1 MDKLGYV
8 YFGMAA
14 ALALFGAIAAVASP
28 NPIRGA
34 MGLLVMI
41 LSIAGLYLAL
51 NAQFLAAVQVIVYAG
66 AIVVLFVF
74 VIMLLGPSAV
84 SSRDNRGRIP
94 RYAGSALFVGIGI
107 GALVM
112 LGRAL
117 PNVVVKTAA
126 GQALKTLPAA
136 PANFGGIESFG
147 TELFTTGII
156 PFELASSL
164 LLVAIVGA
172 VAVARGK
179 HGELAEKG
187 LGGGK
192 GLPSGARV
200 LGPDPSPERPGV
212 RGTSVT
218 AELK

>member
-1 MDKLGYV
+1 LKKGRTDNRRLALDKLGYV
-8 YFGMAA
+8 YFGIAA
-14 ALALFGAIAAVASP
+14 LLALFGAITAVSTP

-84 SSRDNRGRIP
+84 SSRDNRGRFP
-94 RYAGSALFVGIGI
+94 RYAGSALFLGIGTS
-107 GALVM
+107 ALW
-112 LGRAL
+112 LLFRAM
-117 PNVVVKTAA
+117 PTPKPIA
-126 GQALKTLPAA
+126 P
-136 PANFGGIESFG
+136 PANLEFGTIEAFG
-147 TELFTTGII
+147 TELFTMGII

-179 HGELAEKG
+179 HGELAEKTMAKTG
-187 LGGGK
+187 HAPHPNHGGT
-192 GLPSGARV
+192 A
-200 LGPDPSPERPGV
+200 
-212 RGTSVT
+212 VT
-218 AELK
+218 TESRR

>member
-8 YFGMAA
+8 YFGIAA
-14 ALALFGAIAAVASP
+14 ALALFGAIAAVSSP

-41 LSIAGLYLAL
+41 LGIAGLYLAL

-84 SSRDNRGRIP
+84 SSRDNRGRVP
-94 RYAGSALFVGIGI
+94 RYAGSALFLGVGAS
-107 GALVM
+107 ALW
-112 LGRAL
+112 LLFHAL
-117 PNVVVKTAA
+117 PGVFTKTES
-126 GQALKTLPAA
+126 GTVLKTLPA
-136 PANFGGIESFG
+136 PPPNFGNIDAFG
-147 TELFTTGII
+147 GELFTSGIL
-156 PFELASSL
+156 PFEIASAL

-179 HGELAEKG
+179 HGELAEKTIARTG
-187 LGGGK
+187 HAPGPVVAPASGG
-192 GLPSGARV
+192 RV
-200 LGPDPSPERPGV
+200 SPELP
-212 RGTSVT
+212 
-218 AELK
+218 